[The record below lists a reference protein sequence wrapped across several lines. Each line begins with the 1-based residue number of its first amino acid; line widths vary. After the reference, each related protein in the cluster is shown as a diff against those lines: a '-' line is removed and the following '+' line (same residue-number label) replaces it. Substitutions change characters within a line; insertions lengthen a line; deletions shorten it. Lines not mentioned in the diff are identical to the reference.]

1 MALRMFHTELGDPA
15 LLRARAWTLRARA
28 DAMWEAAVRLHEV
41 STKGVW
47 DSPSGVTFASRV
59 GECPQTLHR
68 LASTLSDAAQV
79 IEPYAD
85 LLAESQRV
93 MRLERAAYE
102 EHVATSDALEA
113 QLAHLSPEDPRYAQV
128 DRQWR
133 DAADERELAK
143 RRYEREGE
151 QATLD
156 EERVAGRLD
165 DIGQVA
171 TDPWGYDFFEGLSD
185 LGQSRAVDNVLT
197 DFVPHLRL
205 LALLQFG
212 DPVGKLGLR
221 AFYGQGSYAGAA
233 KAARETL
240 FNVVKAP
247 MGAGAKADDAARRA
261 SRASETAAAKARHGN
276 PVGVSGGGT
285 KRLRHKAG
293 TRVRQTT
300 TGAGVR
306 AKHLAQDGFEHATG
320 TRLISDMTSDW
331 AAIAGAGHVT
341 KGAHILRYSVA
352 AADTVDGTVRSAR
365 TTAGVLKPLAG
376 TDARRDRRE
385 TREKASR

>member
-1 MALRMFHTELGDPA
+1 MALRMFHTELGEPD
-15 LLRARAWTLRARA
+15 LLRTRAWAMRARA
-28 DAMWEAAVRLHEV
+28 DAMWEAAARLHEV

-59 GECPQTLHR
+59 DECPQMLHR

-93 MRLERAAYE
+93 MRIERAAYE

-113 QLAHLSPEDPRYAQV
+113 QLAQLSPEDPRYVSV

-133 DAADERELAK
+133 DAADEREFAK

-156 EERVAGRLD
+156 EEAVARRLA
-165 DIGQVA
+165 DIGA
-171 TDPWGYDFFEGLSD
+171 DASDPWGYDLFEGLSD
-185 LGQSRAVDNVLT
+185 LGRSRAVDNVLT

-205 LALLQFG
+205 VALLQFG
-212 DPVGKLGLR
+212 DAIGKLGLR
-221 AFYGQGSYAGAA
+221 AFYGQGSYSGAGR
-233 KAARETL
+233 AARQTL

-247 MGAGAKADDAARRA
+247 LGAGAKADDAARRT
-261 SRASETAAAKARHGN
+261 SRASETAAAKSRHGD
-276 PVGVSGGGT
+276 PVGASGSGS

-293 TRVRQTT
+293 TKVRQTT
-300 TGAGVR
+300 SGARVR
-306 AKHLAQDGFEHATG
+306 AKHAVQDGFEHATG
-320 TRLISDMTSDW
+320 TRLINNMTSDW

-341 KGAHILRYSVA
+341 KGAHVLKYSVA

-376 TDARRDRRE
+376 TDTRRDRRE
-385 TREKASR
+385 APERASR